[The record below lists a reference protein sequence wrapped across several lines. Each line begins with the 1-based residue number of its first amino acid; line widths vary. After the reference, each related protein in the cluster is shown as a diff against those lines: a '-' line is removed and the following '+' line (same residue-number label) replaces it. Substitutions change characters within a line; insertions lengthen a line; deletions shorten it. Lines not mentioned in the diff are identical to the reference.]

1 MSLAASLRPVK
12 KKRGRHV
19 LRIIKTGFLRL
30 AGLALIVL
38 AVVLARGV
46 LEAPA
51 AADPAPLIAK
61 AADYDAVIKRDNWGV
76 PHIFGKRD
84 ADVAFGLGFA
94 HSEDDFATIQEVA
107 IATRGELASVK
118 GEKAAITDYLV
129 NLMGVWE
136 TVDARYESD
145 LSPEVRSVIEAYA
158 DGVNYYAA
166 LHPDE
171 AARGFLP
178 LTGKDVAAGF
188 VFKSPFFYGLDKV
201 LIAVF
206 EGRIGK
212 AGGLSKEGVD
222 AFLPT
227 EEPHPIGSNGVA
239 VSPSRSADGA
249 TRLLVNSHQPF
260 TGPVAWYEAVL
271 ESEEGWHVAGGFFP
285 GSPFMLHGHNA
296 NLGWANTV
304 NEPDLIDVYRLT
316 VNPDNED
323 QYLLDGEWREF
334 EKSSARIRVDLW
346 GPFWWTVERE
356 VLRSEHGPV
365 LKTENGAFAVR
376 YAGIGEIRQVEQYY
390 ALDKATQLSEWI
402 EAMKLQALPSIN
414 YLYADR
420 QGNIAYVYNA
430 QFPNRKEGVDWS
442 GVLPGDDSS
451 LIWKDYLPF
460 NKMPMI
466 VNPNSGFVFNANNT
480 PFRATAVND
489 NLKADKFSDTLG
501 IQSDMTNRALR
512 LEETYGTDKSI
523 SGAEF
528 RRYKYDVSYSDG
540 SQMAKIIG
548 EVLSADPGDDAELK
562 EAQAILRAWDR
573 VADIQSRGAAL
584 AVLTAEPV
592 VTAGIRGQTPPDP
605 MDTLRTAMMRL
616 KTHFGRLDPEWGE
629 VNRFRRGS
637 VDLPVDGAPDV
648 LRAIYGTREEDGT
661 LTAHGG
667 DTLIMFVEW
676 DKAGRLS
683 SESAHQFG
691 SATLDATSPHYA
703 DQAPL
708 FVGRRTKPVLFTAD
722 DLEEHVAE
730 SYRPGERTQSR

>member
-1 MSLAASLRPVK
+1 M
-12 KKRGRHV
+12 
-19 LRIIKTGFLRL
+19 LRIIKTGFLGL
-30 AGLALIVL
+30 SGLALIVL
-38 AVVLARGV
+38 AVVLARAV

-51 AADPAPLIAK
+51 VADPAPMIAK
-61 AADYDAVIKRDNWGV
+61 AADYDVVIKRDNWGV

-118 GEKAAITDYLV
+118 GQKAAITDYLV
-129 NLMGVWE
+129 NLMGVWA

-145 LSPEVRSVIEAYA
+145 LSPEVRRVIEAYA

-171 AARGFLP
+171 AALSFLP

-239 VSPSRSADGA
+239 VSPARSADGA

-334 EKSSARIRVDLW
+334 EKSTARIRVDLW
-346 GPFWWTVERE
+346 GPFWWTVGRE

-365 LKTENGAFAVR
+365 LKTEKGAFAVR

-390 ALDKATQLSEWI
+390 ALDKATQLGEWI

-430 QFPNRKEGVDWS
+430 QFPDRKEGPDWS

-451 LIWKDYLPF
+451 LIWNDYLPF
-460 NKMPMI
+460 DKVPMI
-466 VNPNSGFVFNANNT
+466 VNPNSGYVFNANNT
-480 PFRATAVND
+480 PFRATAAND
-489 NLKADKFSDTLG
+489 NLKAENFSDTLG

-512 LEETYGTDKSI
+512 LEETYGTDESI

-528 RRYKYDVSYSDG
+528 RRYKYDVSYSDH
-540 SQMAKIIG
+540 SQMAKIIE
-548 EVLSADPGDDAELK
+548 EVLAADPADDADLE

-573 VADIQSRGAAL
+573 VADVRSRGAAL

-592 VTAGIRGQTPPDP
+592 VMAGIRGQTPPDP
-605 MDTLRTAMMRL
+605 MDTLRTAMTRL

-629 VNRFRRGS
+629 VNRFRRGP

-676 DKAGRLS
+676 DKAGKLS
-683 SESAHQFG
+683 SESAHQYG
-691 SATLDATSPHYA
+691 SATLDTASPHYA

-730 SYRPGERTQSR
+730 SYRPGERTQTR

>member
-19 LRIIKTGFLRL
+19 LRIIKTGFLGL

-51 AADPAPLIAK
+51 ATDPAPLIAK

-376 YAGIGEIRQVEQYY
+376 YAGIDEIRQVEQYY

-548 EVLSADPGDDAELK
+548 EVLSADPGDEAELK